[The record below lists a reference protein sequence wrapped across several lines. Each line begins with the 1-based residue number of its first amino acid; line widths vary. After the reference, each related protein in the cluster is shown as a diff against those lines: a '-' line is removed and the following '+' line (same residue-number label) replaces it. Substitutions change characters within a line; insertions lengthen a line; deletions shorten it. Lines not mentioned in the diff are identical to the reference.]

1 MKLLFALLLAQS
13 SLIAFS
19 QETTPEVKRISFSVE
34 GINLSNEGDIKIIK
48 TITKDFFEKRP
59 EFENGYFVVEY
70 NFPLD
75 LNRVFDELSNRGYIV
90 EDLDAN

>member
-19 QETTPEVKRISFSVE
+19 QETPEAKRISFSVE
-34 GINLSNEGDIKIIK
+34 GINLSNEGDIKIIQ

-90 EDLDAN
+90 EELDAN